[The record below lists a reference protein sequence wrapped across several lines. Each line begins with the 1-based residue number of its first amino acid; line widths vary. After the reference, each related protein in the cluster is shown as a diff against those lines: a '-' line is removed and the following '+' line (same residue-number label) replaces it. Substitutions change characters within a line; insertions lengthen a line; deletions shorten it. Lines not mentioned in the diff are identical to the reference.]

1 MRLSWIINA
10 ALFQLCWWSAAL
22 FSQRAVLIMSA
33 TLILHLA
40 LSPTKLDDLKLLP
53 LALIGIVVDQLLISF
68 GVIDVKQSMIPIW
81 LVLLWIIL
89 TWSLNH
95 SLSWLSNIKLW
106 QVAILGGVLGAT
118 SYLAAIEL
126 GAISTPL
133 TLTVFTM
140 IEAIIWCGL
149 LPALCVLRQRLIDT
163 HRKEK
168 QGYA

>member
-1 MRLSWIINA
+1 M
-10 ALFQLCWWSAAL
+10 SAA
-22 FSQRAVLIMSA
+22 
-33 TLILHLA
+33 LILHLA

-68 GVIDVKQSMIPIW
+68 GVIEVKQSMIPIW
-81 LVLLWIIL
+81 LVLLWIIV

-106 QVAILGGVLGAT
+106 QVAVLGAVLGAT

-149 LPALCVLRQRLIDT
+149 LPALCVLRQQLVDT
-163 HRKEK
+163 HRKEE
-168 QGYA
+168 QGHA

>member
-1 MRLSWIINA
+1 M
-10 ALFQLCWWSAAL
+10 
-22 FSQRAVLIMSA
+22 
-33 TLILHLA
+33 LHLA

-95 SLSWLSNIKLW
+95 SLSWLGNIKLW
-106 QVAILGGVLGAT
+106 QVAVLGGVLGAT
-118 SYLAAIEL
+118 SYLVAIEL
-126 GAISTPL
+126 GAISTSL

-140 IEAIIWCGL
+140 IEAIIWCCL
-149 LPALCVLRQRLIDT
+149 LPALCVLRQRLLDT
-163 HRKEK
+163 HRKEE